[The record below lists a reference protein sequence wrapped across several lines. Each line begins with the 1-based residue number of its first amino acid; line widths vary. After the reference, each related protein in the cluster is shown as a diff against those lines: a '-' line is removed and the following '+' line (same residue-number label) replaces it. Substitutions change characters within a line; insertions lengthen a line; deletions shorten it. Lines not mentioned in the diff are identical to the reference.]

1 MRKHKNKIIACLFV
15 LVVLATVY
23 WWGGNAPS
31 LRGWNPEK
39 SETVQT
45 SSSTNTK
52 TENEDE
58 NLVLIKDLKIDKLL
72 AILIKKIK
80 TQITNIR
87 NEKH

>member
-1 MRKHKNKIIACLFV
+1 MKLRKLIK
-15 LVVLATVY
+15 
-23 WWGGNAPS
+23 
-31 LRGWNPEK
+31 
-39 SETVQT
+39 
-45 SSSTNTK
+45 TNRENIK

-72 AILIKKIK
+72 VILIKKIK

>member
-1 MRKHKNKIIACLFV
+1 MKANR
-15 LVVLATVY
+15 
-23 WWGGNAPS
+23 
-31 LRGWNPEK
+31 E
-39 SETVQT
+39 
-45 SSSTNTK
+45 NTK

-87 NEKH
+87 NESDGIIIDATDIKRKTRE

>member
-1 MRKHKNKIIACLFV
+1 MKANR
-15 LVVLATVY
+15 
-23 WWGGNAPS
+23 
-31 LRGWNPEK
+31 E
-39 SETVQT
+39 
-45 SSSTNTK
+45 NTK